1 MNDKTETIPFQKSAS
16 QSLTLKSAAAIAIA
30 LVASKFSIHLPEGLA
45 QSLASA
51 AIDLISTLGLFGV
64 AIGRVRARGPIA

>member
-1 MNDKTETIPFQKSAS
+1 MTESVPIQKSAS

-30 LVASKFSIHLPEGLA
+30 LVASKFSIHLPDGLA

-51 AIDLISTLGLFGV
+51 AIDLVSTLGLLGV
-64 AIGRVRARGPIA
+64 AIGRVRARTPIA